1 MSGIVINSR
10 ESKKYLSLPSISIM
24 MAYYETVRRILIII
38 FVINIVT
45 ALAKGAYGL
54 FTNSLSMSADGLHSL
69 FDSTSNIIGLVGI
82 SLAARPPDK
91 EYPYGHAKFETF
103 ASLGIAVLLF
113 ASSIQL
119 IIAAVNRMQ
128 SQSTPQITELS
139 FGIMGITLLIN
150 IGVSA
155 YEYILGKRLKS
166 SILVAD
172 SMHTRSDIF
181 ASAGVILGLVAVR
194 MGYPLADPVIA
205 LLICGLIIMTG
216 LEIVRD
222 SSKVLLDRAL
232 VEESVIVDL
241 AKSVE
246 GVCTCHRVRTRGM
259 AGEIYVDLHIGV
271 DALLPIG
278 AAHKVGEDVELSI
291 KNNIPGVRD
300 VVVHLEPKNYC
311 EQKARTKL

>member
-1 MSGIVINSR
+1 
-10 ESKKYLSLPSISIM
+10 M

-38 FVINIVT
+38 FIFNIAT

-54 FTNSLSMSADGLHSL
+54 LTSSLSMSADGLHSL

-82 SLAARPPDK
+82 FLAARPPNKD
-91 EYPYGHAKFETF
+91 YPYGHAKFETF

-119 IIAAVNRMQ
+119 VLAAVNRLQ
-128 SQSTPQITELS
+128 SQSAPQITELS
-139 FGIMGITLLIN
+139 FAIMGVTLLIN

-172 SMHTRSDIF
+172 SIHTRSDVF
-181 ASAGVILGLVAVR
+181 ASIGVILGLVAVK
-194 MGYPLADPVIA
+194 MGYPMADPVIA
-205 LLICGLIIMTG
+205 LLICCLIILTG

-222 SSKVLLDRAL
+222 TSNILLDKAL

-259 AGEIYVDLHIGV
+259 AGEIFVDLHIGV
-271 DALLPIG
+271 DPSLSID
-278 AAHKVGEDVELSI
+278 AAHKVSEDVESMI
-291 KNNIPGVRD
+291 KSRVPGVRD
-300 VVVHLEPKNYC
+300 VVVHLEPKDYC
-311 EQKARTKL
+311 DLKV